1 MPSAVAF
8 ALPRTL
14 PCTEPDL
21 ARGERLEARVNH
33 TRELPSS
40 SERGAVPPSVAQQDQ
55 ATRMTYVLLHR
66 LSVRA
71 RHDASPKF
79 ADHVDAIKSRI
90 ESLSSSIVEKLH
102 QIDQRND
109 LLRASV
115 GMRGMDGSLYNV
127 VVLKEVG
134 DLKRSVE
141 ADRTSLSDS
150 LYEGRVLLNR
160 PQLQRLL
167 QRALP

>member
-1 MPSAVAF
+1 MPNAVAF

-14 PCTEPDL
+14 PNTEPSP
-21 ARGERLEARVNH
+21 ARDERLEARINY

-55 ATRMTYVLLHR
+55 ATRMTYLLLHR

-71 RHDASPKF
+71 RHDASPKV

-90 ESLSSSIVEKLH
+90 ESLSSSIVEKLY
-102 QIDQRND
+102 QIDQWKD

-115 GMRGMDGSLYNV
+115 GMQGMGGSLHDLV
-127 VVLKEVG
+127 VIMQIS
-134 DLKRSVE
+134 DSKRSIE
-141 ADRTSLSDS
+141 ADRASLSDS
-150 LYEGRVLLNR
+150 LYEGRVLLSR

>member
-1 MPSAVAF
+1 MPNAVAF
-8 ALPRTL
+8 ALPCTL
-14 PCTEPDL
+14 PNTEPGP
-21 ARGERLEARVNH
+21 ARDERLEARINY

-40 SERGAVPPSVAQQDQ
+40 SERGAVPSSVAQQDQ

-71 RHDASPKF
+71 RHDASPKV

-102 QIDQRND
+102 QIDQRTD

-115 GMRGMDGSLYNV
+115 DMRGMDGSLHNV
-127 VVLKEVG
+127 VVMKQIG
-134 DLKRSVE
+134 DLKRSIE
-141 ADRTSLSDS
+141 ADRASLSDS
-150 LYEGRVLLNR
+150 LYEARVLLNR
-160 PQLQRLL
+160 PQFQRLL